1 MSFKENK
8 PTTFKPAL
16 DPFGG
21 RGKQGGLTHGGQY
34 SVDYILAEEAKK
46 NKAKITPFLKDTPP
60 VATPVP
66 TKQEKARM
74 RSESVA
80 TPKPKKQKKAR
91 MQNASGESFKNVSGK
106 EREEIREY
114 LKGYT
119 CFTKPKDGYPDPCN
133 NMHAK
138 WQVDQGNCEGGQS
151 AIDKLQ
157 RCADSFYGDPDTG
170 DGAKK
175 NVKACTRQEIDLS
188 GLGSS
193 LDKKKKNEILM
204 EYSVQYRNEL
214 EQKVEA
220 CYASRE
226 QGETPASA
234 NFTYGCMAEHAD
246 NYNPQANVE
255 NGSCKFSPSS
265 TQPDGTFY
273 ENQGEIDDAIQPY
286 LDGNL
291 PLGDPSINYAPPP
304 SYQDPYRYQPQ
315 PQVKQGGF
323 SMNPLL
329 IIGALAAAGLV
340 MFMINRPA
348 PQPIQAV

>member
-1 MSFKENK
+1 MSFLENK
-8 PTTFKPAL
+8 PTTFKPAI

-34 SVDYILAEEAKK
+34 SVDYVLAEEAKK

-60 VATPVP
+60 VSTPVP

-133 NMHAK
+133 GMHAK

-157 RCADSFYGDPDTG
+157 RCAESFYGDPDTG

-175 NVKACTRQEIDLS
+175 NVKACTRQEIDLNN
-188 GLGSS
+188 S
-193 LDKKKKNEILM
+193 LEKKKTNEILM

-226 QGETPASA
+226 QGVTPASG
-234 NFTYGCMAEHAD
+234 NFTYGCMAEEAD

-255 NGSCKFSPSS
+255 NGSCTFSPASF
-265 TQPDGTFY
+265 QPDGTFY
-273 ENQGEIDDAIQPY
+273 ENQGEINDAVQPY
-286 LDGNL
+286 FDGNL
-291 PLGDPSINYAPPP
+291 PLGDPNIKYAPPQSYPP
-304 SYQDPYRYQPQ
+304 SYE